1 MGVSSLPSLH
11 PLDALLFTFGHMHV
25 PAPRLSATEHDAG
38 AAYTPSPSAEER
50 VRLSPWL
57 EIVPEFL
64 GQKCNVAGHTARTF
78 HFALTLTP
86 EHQIRPCCI
95 LGPRAQTLGPA
106 PLPRAPCA
114 ESSYPSPSLPFP
126 LLSPLL
132 HFCPR
137 LKVHPTPSCA
147 RRLTL
152 APGSVYICRTRSGQV
167 QWPPRRHGLWSGA

>member
-1 MGVSSLPSLH
+1 MPFSSLLDICTYPLPGSLPPSTM
-11 PLDALLFTFGHMHV
+11 PGQPIRLLQV
-25 PAPRLSATEHDAG
+25 LRKVCDS
-38 AAYTPSPSAEER
+38 

-64 GQKCNVAGHTARTF
+64 GQKCNVAGHTARAF

>member
-1 MGVSSLPSLH
+1 MPFSSLLDICTYPLPGSLPPSTM
-11 PLDALLFTFGHMHV
+11 PGQPIRLLQV
-25 PAPRLSATEHDAG
+25 PRKVRDS
-38 AAYTPSPSAEER
+38 

-57 EIVPEFL
+57 ESFRNSWARNATWLATPHARSTLHSRSPPNTKSDPVAFL
-64 GQKCNVAGHTARTF
+64 GLAPRRWARL
-78 HFALTLTP
+78 A
-86 EHQIRPCCI
+86 
-95 LGPRAQTLGPA
+95 
-106 PLPRAPCA
+106 LPRAPCA

-137 LKVHPTPSCA
+137 LTVHPTPSCA

-167 QWPPRRHGLWSGA
+167 QWPPRHHGLWSGA